1 MFSKL
6 FDNNVYKFT
15 LKISNIIG
23 EHIESNITMTDV
35 DNPISIGNESKSR
48 IFKLSHVESNISVI
62 VTGAYAVSPLNT
74 QKSLSYIPDDHD
86 GTLTQIR
93 IKVLDPSDRIRG
105 LPDTLE
111 IILRERIESFGYK
124 SILVT
129 RPVIYLI
136 FGKLPTDEILISNAK
151 DNNDLEKIIDEL
163 LTPEDNERIL
173 STLKL
178 LDI

>member
-23 EHIESNITMTDV
+23 EHIGSNITMTDV
-35 DNPISIGNESKSR
+35 DNPILIRNEYR
-48 IFKLSHVESNISVI
+48 IFKLSHVESNVSVI

-93 IKVLDPSDRIRG
+93 IKVLDPRDRIRG

-111 IILRERIESFGYK
+111 ITLRERIESFGYK

-129 RPVIYLI
+129 RPEIYLI

>member
-23 EHIESNITMTDV
+23 EHIGSNITMTDV
-35 DNPISIGNESKSR
+35 DNPILIRNEYR
-48 IFKLSHVESNISVI
+48 IFKLSHVESNVSVI

-93 IKVLDPSDRIRG
+93 IKVLDPRDRIRG

-129 RPVIYLI
+129 RPEIYLI